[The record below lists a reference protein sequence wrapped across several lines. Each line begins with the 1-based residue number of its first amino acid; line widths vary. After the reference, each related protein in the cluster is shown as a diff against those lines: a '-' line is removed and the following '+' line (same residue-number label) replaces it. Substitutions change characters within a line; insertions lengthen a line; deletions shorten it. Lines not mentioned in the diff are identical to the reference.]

1 MFVVKYKNWLLW
13 MALGIVSAA
22 FAVIAVFGLRPGID
36 FVGGTLIEVNY
47 ATAPDKETVLSTVKP
62 LEIGDPLVRRSDSDA
77 GQGYL
82 INVKDLSIEE
92 QNKIEKALTS
102 IGEGGS
108 ITRYTSIGPVIG
120 AELQDKATWAIGLV
134 LAITVVYVAF
144 AFAGIG
150 KPVSSWVYGFV
161 TILILGHD
169 VLIPFA
175 AMSLLGHFTGAEVD
189 ILFMTAILTILGYS
203 VNDTIVIFDRVREKL
218 KQNRTEHRTK
228 RTEPGGIVIEEVDYT
243 LTKPFEE
250 LVGMAVSET
259 MVRSV
264 NTSLTVFLALL
275 ALYFLGGAITQ
286 TFVLIL
292 IVGVIAGAFSS
303 IFIASPFLIAYAAYQ
318 SKKEAAKK

>member
-1 MFVVKYKNWLLW
+1 MFVVKYKKFLLW
-13 MALGIVSAA
+13 LTLAIVLGALAI
-22 FAVIAVFGLRPGID
+22 IAVFGLRPGID
-36 FVGGTLIEVNY
+36 FVGGTLVEVNY
-47 ATAPDKETVLSTVKP
+47 TTAPDKEAVTAAITP
-62 LEIGDPLVRRSDSDA
+62 LEIGDPLVRRSDSEL

-82 INVKDLSIEE
+82 INIRDLSIEE
-92 QNKIEKALTS
+92 QDKLETTLIS
-102 IGEGGS
+102 IGEGGV

-120 AELQDKATWAIGLV
+120 AELQDKATWAVGLV
-134 LAITVVYVAF
+134 LLITVVYVAF

-161 TILILGHD
+161 TILILAHD

-175 AMSLLGHFTGAEVD
+175 AMSLLGHFAGAEVD

-218 KQNRTEHRTK
+218 VQNRTEHKTK
-228 RTEPGGIVIEEVDYT
+228 RVEPGGIAYEEVDYT

-286 TFVLIL
+286 TFVLVL
-292 IVGVIAGAFSS
+292 IVGVIAGAYSS
-303 IFIASPFLIAYAAYQ
+303 IFIASPILITYAEYL
-318 SKKEAAKK
+318 AKKNKK

>member
-1 MFVVKYKNWLLW
+1 MFVVKYKKFLLW
-13 MALGIVSAA
+13 LTLAIVLGASAI
-22 FAVIAVFGLRPGID
+22 IATFGLVPGID
-36 FVGGTLIEVNY
+36 FVGGTLVEVNY
-47 ATAPDKETVLSTVKP
+47 TTAPDKEAVSAAIVP
-62 LEIGDPLVRRSDSDA
+62 LEIGEPLVRRSDSEI

-82 INVKDLSIEE
+82 INIRDLSIEE
-92 QNKIEKALTS
+92 KDKLETTLTS

-120 AELQDKATWAIGLV
+120 AELQDKATWAVGLV
-134 LAITVVYVAF
+134 LLITVVYVAF

-218 KQNRTEHRTK
+218 VQNRTEHKTK
-228 RTEPGGIVIEEVDYT
+228 RVEPGGIAYEEVDYT
-243 LTKPFEE
+243 LNKPFEE

-286 TFVLIL
+286 TFVLVL
-292 IVGVIAGAFSS
+292 IVGVIAGAYSS
-303 IFIASPFLIAYAAYQ
+303 IFIASPILITYAEYL
-318 SKKEAAKK
+318 AKKNKK

>member
-1 MFVVKYKNWLLW
+1 MFVVKYKKLLLW
-13 MALGIVSAA
+13 LTLVIVSAA
-22 FAVIAVFGLRPGID
+22 FAVIFAFGLRPGID

-47 ATAPDKETVLSTVKP
+47 TTAPEKSAVTEAISL
-62 LEIGDPLVRRSDSDA
+62 LEIGEPLVRQSDSDA

-82 INVKDLSIEE
+82 INVRDLSIEE
-92 QNKIEKALTS
+92 QSKVETSLTTL
-102 IGEGGS
+102 GEGGN

-134 LAITVVYVAF
+134 LLITVIYVAF

-175 AMSLLGHFTGAEVD
+175 AMSLLGHFVGAEVD

-218 KQNRTEHRTK
+218 IQNRTEHRTK
-228 RTEPGGIVIEEVDYT
+228 KVELGGIAREEVSYT
-243 LTKPFEE
+243 LNKPFEE

-259 MVRSV
+259 MVRSI
-264 NTSLTVFLALL
+264 NTSLTVLLALL
-275 ALYFLGGAITQ
+275 ALYFLGGVITQ

-292 IVGVIAGAFSS
+292 IVGVIAGAYSS
-303 IFIASPFLIAYAAYQ
+303 IFIASPILITYAEYL
-318 SKKEAAKK
+318 AKKGK